1 MTRLQHTVVVIVALA
16 FMAACAPQMKKK
28 DYTKFRAENPKSILI
43 LPVVNN
49 TVDVDAPRY
58 FLATVSVPVSE
69 RGYYV
74 FPVNLVRGVM
84 NEEGLSD
91 ANLVHNADPVVLGDL
106 FGADAILYIS
116 IEHWETQYII
126 ISATTIVSFTY
137 VLKSGRTGE
146 EIWREKT
153 TMQYS
158 PQASGGGVGGLIG
171 QAVAAAIQKA
181 APNYMPLARQANAK
195 TITFPGIGFPA
206 GPYDENHGGDLEAFA
221 SRSEPPTEKE
231 SDGGK
236 AEATAENKANT
247 ASTENASSKTKMSS
261 KEPVAVTPPGT
272 FARQGLTPYQTS
284 DRSAIQD
291 VIITYYDAQGGG
303 DDFPDTSHGASV
315 QTVKSMKLASNS
327 ANEIVADMRFV
338 AVEGFSGAP
347 HQKHKL
353 FFLRKD
359 GASYQLLRMEAA
371 PEQNVGQ

>member
-1 MTRLQHTVVVIVALA
+1 MTTLKHMAAVIIALT
-16 FMAACAPQMKKK
+16 FMAACAPQMKK

-58 FLATVSVPVSE
+58 FLSTVSVPVSE

-146 EIWREKT
+146 DIWREKT

-158 PQASGGGVGGLIG
+158 PQATGGGVAGLIG

-181 APNYMPLARQANAK
+181 APNYMPLARQANAQ

-221 SRSEPPTEKE
+221 SLSEPSTPP
-231 SDGGK
+231 
-236 AEATAENKANT
+236 
-247 ASTENASSKTKMSS
+247 STETEGNADKSEAVAPGKTAASSQKRAPS
-261 KEPVAVTPPGT
+261 KETVVPRKQAAVAPLGT
-272 FARQGLTPYQTS
+272 RARSGLTPYQTS
-284 DRSAIQD
+284 DRNAIRD
-291 VIITYYDAQGGG
+291 AIVTYYDMQGGG
-303 DDFPDTSHGASV
+303 VDFPDTSHGASV
-315 QTVKSMKLASNS
+315 QKVNSMKLATNS
-327 ANEIVADMRFV
+327 AGEIIVDMRFI
-338 AVEGFSGAP
+338 AVETFSGAP
-347 HQKHKL
+347 HQKHKH
-353 FFLRKD
+353 FVLRKD
-359 GASYQLLRMEAA
+359 GTSYQVRRMDTASK
-371 PEQNVGQ
+371 

>member
-1 MTRLQHTVVVIVALA
+1 MTTFKHTVAVIIALT

-58 FLATVSVPVSE
+58 FLATVSVPVAE

-106 FGADAILYIS
+106 FGADGILYIS
-116 IEHWETQYII
+116 IEHWETQYIV

-153 TMQYS
+153 TMRYS
-158 PQASGGGVGGLIG
+158 PQASGGGLGGLIG

-195 TITFPGIGFPA
+195 TITFPGVGFPA

-221 SRSEPPTEKE
+221 SLSEPSTSTEKE
-231 SDGGK
+231 RNGGK
-236 AEATAENKANT
+236 AETAPENKANT
-247 ASTENASSKTKMSS
+247 PSEENAPSNDKRSS
-261 KEPVAVTPPGT
+261 KEPVVAAPPGT
-272 FARQGLTPYQTS
+272 FASPGLTPYQTS
-284 DRSAIQD
+284 DRNTIQE
-291 VIITYYDAQGGG
+291 VIVTYYDMQGGG
-303 DDFPDTSHGASV
+303 DDFPDTPHGASV
-315 QTVKSMKLASNS
+315 QTVNSMKLASNS
-327 ANEIVADMRFV
+327 ADEIVANMRFV
-338 AVEGFSGAP
+338 AVEGHSGAP

-353 FFLRKD
+353 FYLRKD
-359 GASYQLLRMEAA
+359 GESYRLLRMEAA
-371 PEQNVGQ
+371 PN